1 MIKDFKRFWEN
12 YTLQS
17 FLAAFAVLI
26 IFLLLNVDQAVIV
39 ASIGAT
45 AFIVFAMPR
54 SITAKP
60 RNIIGGHLIGVFC
73 GSLFALIPHSSMWS
87 SVLIYSIA
95 VGFSMF
101 LMVVLDA
108 EHPPASGTALGV
120 AIKGFSLN
128 VVTAVMVSAGILSLI
143 HYFFKPYLRDLV

>member
-1 MIKDFKRFWEN
+1 
-12 YTLQS
+12 
-17 FLAAFAVLI
+17 
-26 IFLLLNVDQAVIV
+26 VIV